1 MQLKH
6 GLMAVAVLALALGCG
21 TDQSTTA
28 PATSQRIEAAAT
40 KSLNQPLDINVLLAG
55 RPTAAQ
61 LAELATFG
69 TIQDQLV
76 ELNAVL
82 MRARAGALPTIQ
94 ALPYVVAANPDQERD
109 GSPVDAVAVSNF
121 TGGLNT
127 WNLDAINVTNIQAGP
142 DRTTTFTGAG
152 VYIGVLDTGLLDSW
166 RTYFPQER
174 IASQYGTT
182 FEGHS
187 QLSNAQPPNMWEH
200 DQNSHGTHVTSTIL
214 GYQLGTA
221 TINGVAPRA
230 TVIPVKVLN
239 QNGSGWSSAIAR
251 GILYIADLHAGPL
264 AGHPMVIN
272 MSLGGGGLDALERAA
287 IDYAI
292 AHGVIIVAAAGN
304 RGDAGM
310 DYPGAY
316 GPVISAGASGWIG
329 EWTPLV
335 NGSTNSS
342 WWFNRNVAEP
352 TAAGDFYVTSFSG
365 RARTGQDLDV
375 LAPGSWV
382 VGPYQLNSGNL
393 RPDYFF
399 LGGTSQATPHVA
411 GIVAL
416 MAEKDA
422 ALTAPLAESILEST
436 AIPLAAGSRTILT
449 PSGATTTVSWGAN
462 ATGAGLA
469 TADAALAGT
478 P

>member
-1 MQLKH
+1 MRLNRRFV
-6 GLMAVAVLALALGCG
+6 AVAVLALALGCA
-21 TDQSTTA
+21 TDQPTA
-28 PATSQRIEAAAT
+28 TYTPSMARSN
-40 KSLNQPLDINVLLAG
+40 LNQPLDINVLLVG
-55 RPTAAQ
+55 PPTPAQ
-61 LAELATFG
+61 PIELATFG
-69 TIQDQLV
+69 NIQDEMA

-82 MRARAGALPTIQ
+82 MRASAGDLPAIQ
-94 ALPYVVAANPDQERD
+94 ALPYVLAANPDQERD

-121 TGGLNT
+121 SGGFNT
-127 WNLDAINVTNIQAGP
+127 WNLDAINVTNLQPGP
-142 DRTTTFTGAG
+142 DRTTTFTGNG

-166 RTYFPQER
+166 RIYFPQER
-174 IASQYGTT
+174 IASQFGIA
-182 FEGHS
+182 FQGRS
-187 QLSNAQPPNMWEH
+187 PNSNAQPTNIWEH

-214 GYQLGTA
+214 GYQIGAA

-251 GILYIADLHAGPL
+251 GILYITALHTGPL

-287 IDYAI
+287 IDFAI

-304 RGDAGM
+304 GGNAGM
-310 DYPGAY
+310 SFPGAY
-316 GPVISAGASGWIG
+316 APVISAGASGWIG
-329 EWTPLV
+329 EWTPPG
-335 NGSTNSS
+335 NGN
-342 WWFNRNVAEP
+342 WWFNRQVAEP
-352 TAAGDFYVTSFSG
+352 TVASDFYVARFSG
-365 RARTGQDLDV
+365 RARPGQDLDV

-382 VGPYQLNSGNL
+382 VGPFQLNSGNL
-393 RPDYFF
+393 RPSYFF
-399 LGGTSQATPHVA
+399 LGGTSMATPHIA

-416 MAEKDA
+416 MAEKDP
-422 ALTAPLAESILEST
+422 ALTASQAESILEAT
-436 AIPLAAGSRTILT
+436 AIPLPAASRTIFT

-469 TADAALAGT
+469 TADAALAAT

>member
-1 MQLKH
+1 MRLKH
-6 GLMAVAVLALALGCG
+6 RFVAVAVLALTLGCG
-21 TDQSTTA
+21 TDRPTAVDTPNMARSTV
-28 PATSQRIEAAAT
+28 PLATT
-40 KSLNQPLDINVLLAG
+40 KNLNQPIDINVLLVGPAT
-55 RPTAAQ
+55 PAQ

-69 TIQDQLV
+69 NIQDQIA

-82 MRARAGALPTIQ
+82 MRVNAGDLATIQ
-94 ALPYVVAANPDQERD
+94 ALPYVAAANPDQERD
-109 GSPVDAVAVSNF
+109 GSPVDAVAVSDF

-142 DRTTTFTGAG
+142 DRTTAFTGNG

-166 RTYFPQER
+166 RIYFPQER

-182 FEGHS
+182 FVS
-187 QLSNAQPPNMWEH
+187 RSPQSNAQPTNLWEH

-214 GYQLGTA
+214 GYQIGAA

-230 TVIPVKVLN
+230 TIIPVKVLN
-239 QNGSGWSSAIAR
+239 QNGRGWSSAIAR
-251 GILYIADLHAGPL
+251 GILYIAALHTGPL

-287 IDYAI
+287 IDFAI
-292 AHGVIIVAAAGN
+292 ARGVIIVAAAGN
-304 RGDAGM
+304 SGDAGM

-316 GPVISAGASGWIG
+316 APVISAGASGWIG
-329 EWTPLV
+329 EWTPV
-335 NGSTNSS
+335 GNGS
-342 WWFNRNVAEP
+342 WWFNRQVADP
-352 TAAGDFYVTSFSG
+352 TSANDFYVTTFSG

-382 VGPYQLNSGNL
+382 VGPFQLNSGNL
-393 RPDYFF
+393 RPTYYF
-399 LGGTSQATPHVA
+399 LGGTSMATPHVA

-416 MAEKDA
+416 MAEKDG
-422 ALTAPLAESILEST
+422 ALTASQAEGILEST
-436 AIPLAAGSRTILT
+436 AIPLPAGSRTIFT
-449 PSGATTTVSWGAN
+449 PEGTTTTVSWGTN

-469 TADAALAGT
+469 TADAALAAT